1 MQISTVLFFQKKKK
15 KKDLIRGASV
25 EMPMSEEDSLRTVLL
40 K

>member
-1 MQISTVLFFQKKKK
+1 MQISTVLFLKK

>member
-1 MQISTVLFFQKKKK
+1 MQISTVLFLKKK

>member
-1 MQISTVLFFQKKKK
+1 MQISTVLFFKKKK